1 MPPHD
6 DRSTPGHRSDALDS
20 GRNNRPLLLLGVVVL
35 FLVVLGT
42 MALIGDWQ
50 L

>member
-1 MPPHD
+1 MPTHD
-6 DRSTPGHRSDALDS
+6 DRSTPDEKDGLVN
-20 GRNNRPLLLLGVVVL
+20 GRNNRPLLLLGVLVL

>member
-1 MPPHD
+1 MPPH
-6 DRSTPGHRSDALDS
+6 DRSTPGHRSEGLGNS
-20 GRNNRPLLLLGVVVL
+20 RNNRPLLLLGVLLL